1 MPPNT
6 FRKTMDNE
14 FYTRKIKQLTDE
26 RLKELIQLKTK
37 ENQEIVALAENEA
50 IDRGI
55 DLETIAARIPENN
68 PSKHKTK
75 QDQQVN
81 WMGVIAD
88 FLS

>member
-1 MPPNT
+1 
-6 FRKTMDNE
+6 MDNE

-26 RLKELIQLKTK
+26 RLKELIQLKTM
-37 ENQEIVALAENEA
+37 ENQEIVALAEKEA

-55 DLETIAARIPENN
+55 DLETIAARIHENN

-75 QDQQVN
+75 QDEQVN